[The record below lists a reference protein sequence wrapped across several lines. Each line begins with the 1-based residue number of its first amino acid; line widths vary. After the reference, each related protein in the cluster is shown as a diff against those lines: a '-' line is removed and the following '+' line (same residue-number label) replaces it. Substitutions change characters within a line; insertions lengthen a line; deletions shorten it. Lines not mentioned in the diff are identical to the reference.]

1 MKKLFLLCIS
11 IIICRLLAA
20 YILPTFDDAF
30 ITYRYSNNLVSGNG
44 FVYNIN
50 EKVMGTTAPLFALLA
65 CIPIALSIPVAK
77 FFVAFNL
84 LCDLGTFYLIYK
96 YFLKKEL
103 LPSILFAFFFAAE
116 PHINRISIGGME
128 ANLFCL
134 ASLSGIVLYLNN
146 KRTYAVIVITA
157 AYFLRPEAVIL
168 MAIIFVHEIYTTKKI
183 PLKHLL
189 ISLAVLL
196 IPLLVIYLYYGQILP
211 QSVVAKGD
219 RGRAR
224 IDQLLKNILFPNPLY
239 FGFLLLSIISFI
251 NFRKNKYF
259 VLTGTW
265 AFLFITAYF
274 VSGAKV
280 WTWYVFSIEVVL
292 LAFSAA
298 LLPSILQR
306 FALIKNIKPEVYY
319 VLPVMAMLAWFCMS
333 VYKGRSHVEK
343 YVYSALDKDFDTLS
357 NRKLVFLADDI
368 GALGY
373 FTKAYIYD
381 NLRLVTPE
389 AADFKT
395 TYERIISVK
404 PDYLFL
410 YTMPRYTN
418 LIKNDSV
425 LSANYYFLKRY
436 SVNGDTALPV
446 AYKRTDSIGYRQDYI
461 LYKRK

>member
-1 MKKLFLLCIS
+1 MKKLFLLCIP

-20 YILPTFDDAF
+20 YVLPTFDDAF
-30 ITYRYSNNLVSGNG
+30 ITYRYSSNLVSGNG

-77 FFVAFNL
+77 FFVVFNL
-84 LCDLGTFYLIYK
+84 LCDLGSFYLIYK
-96 YFLKKEL
+96 YFFKKEL
-103 LPSILFAFFFAAE
+103 LPSILLVFFFAAE

-128 ANLFCL
+128 ADLFCL
-134 ASLSGIVLYLNN
+134 ASISGIVLYLNN
-146 KRTYAVIVITA
+146 KRNYAVIIITL
-157 AYFLRPEAVIL
+157 AYFLRPEAIIL
-168 MAIIFVHEIYTTKKI
+168 MGLIFIYEIYTTKKI
-183 PLKHLL
+183 PVKYAL

-196 IPLLVIYLYYGQILP
+196 IPLLVIYLYYGQVLP

-239 FGFLLLSIISFI
+239 FGFLLLAIISFI

-259 VLTGTW
+259 LLTGAWT
-265 AFLFITAYF
+265 FLFITAYF

-292 LAFSAA
+292 LALSAA

-306 FALIKNIKPEVYY
+306 FQFTKNIKPNAYY
-319 VLPVMAMLAWFCMS
+319 VLPVIAILAWTGLFA
-333 VYKGRSHVEK
+333 YKGRSHVER
-343 YVYSALDKDFDTLS
+343 YVYSALNKDFDTLS
-357 NRKLVFLADDI
+357 NHKLVFLADDI

-373 FTKAYIYD
+373 FTHAYIYD
-381 NLRLVTPE
+381 NLSLVTPE
-389 AADFKT
+389 AANYKT
-395 TYERIISVK
+395 TYERVINVK

-410 YTMPRYTN
+410 YTVPKYTN
-418 LIKNDSV
+418 MIKNDSV
-425 LSANYYFLKRY
+425 LSADYYFLKRY
-436 SVNGDTALPV
+436 SVKGDTALPT
-446 AYKRTDSIGYRQDYI
+446 AYKRSDTIGYRQDYI